1 MMIHVGAPRGV
12 TWDIDQLMQRLGFRL
27 RVDPSKCLVL
37 VFFMFAH
44 DEYDFSANCSSIFLN
59 SKQNS
64 NENSHENSHRITFDD
79 FKKIIHLTGLGNDV
93 RVSTRA
99 ICGVSLMCGMT
110 TMINTNGFFQCFNVS
125 MCQCLTLFHCLTL
138 FQCVNV

>member
-1 MMIHVGAPRGV
+1 MVVNDDTCWCSSWCHLGYRS
-12 TWDIDQLMQRLGFRL
+12 IDAKTRISFESRSEQ
-27 RVDPSKCLVL
+27 CLVL
-37 VFFMFAH
+37 FFFMFAH
-44 DEYDFSANCSSIFLN
+44 DEYDFSTNCSSIFLN

-64 NENSHENSHRITFDD
+64 NENSHDTTHRITFDD

-110 TMINTNGFFQCFNVS
+110 TMINTNVFFNVS
-125 MCQCLTLFHCLTL
+125 MCQCA
-138 FQCVNV
+138 NV